1 MPHLHIEYSKGIND
15 PVIASLCEAVHK
27 VMFTDSLFP
36 DAGIVE
42 QPKSYMRQVTKYLKQ
57 HKRCLVSHY
66 LQRILRCR

>member
-36 DAGIVE
+36 DAGIRVRAFCADHAIVADGLA
-42 QPKSYMRQVTKYLKQ
+42 QNNFYNAF
-57 HKRCLVSHY
+57 C
-66 LQRILRCR
+66 IIA